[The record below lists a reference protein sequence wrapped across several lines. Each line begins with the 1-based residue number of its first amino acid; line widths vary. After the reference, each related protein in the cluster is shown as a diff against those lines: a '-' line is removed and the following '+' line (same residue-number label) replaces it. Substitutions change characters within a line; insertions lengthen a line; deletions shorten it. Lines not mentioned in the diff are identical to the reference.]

1 MRSWAVW
8 ALLAQLGCA
17 SLEPAQIQTAG
28 RMGKRDQLE
37 RWLADDR
44 AWVREEAALAL
55 ALDPEAGGL
64 LVRVVANGE
73 ESSWVRAA
81 AAKSLGIVGSKD
93 TVVPLLLGIAA
104 TPNAEPEL
112 KLAAIEA
119 SCRLGG
125 AEAVA
130 GLAPVARDEDLL
142 VAAAAER
149 MVLRRCAL

>member
-1 MRSWAVW
+1 M
-8 ALLAQLGCA
+8 
-17 SLEPAQIQTAG
+17 
-28 RMGKRDQLE
+28 
-37 RWLADDR
+37 
-44 AWVREEAALAL
+44 ALANN
-55 ALDPEAGGL
+55 PQAGERL
-64 LVRVVANGE
+64 ERVVADGE

-81 AAKSLGIVGSKD
+81 AARSLGIVGQATSAL
-93 TVVPLLLGIAA
+93 PLLLGVAA

-125 AEAVA
+125 TGALP
-130 GLAPVARDEDLL
+130 GLAPITRDEDLL